1 MKAKRNLMRLASLF
15 ITLVALLAISGCGGG
30 SAGGGGGG
38 GEGSKDLLQEVKDRG
53 VLRVSTD
60 PAYPPQSFQ
69 TQSGDFKG
77 FDIDVAEEIAK
88 RLGVKVQWIA
98 PSWDVIT
105 AGNWN
110 GRWDLSVGS
119 MTPTP
124 ERQKVLYFSPA
135 YYYVPAAAAVHESNT
150 DITDVSTDLDGKR
163 IGVCGACTY
172 EAYLEHSLNIPGE
185 YEYVVENAQIKT
197 YDTDSSAVQD
207 LALGDGV
214 RLDAVMSSLY
224 VLKEARD
231 SGTPIKVVG
240 DPLFYEPLA
249 AAIDKEAP
257 SDPKPFVDEVSSI
270 IEEMHKDG
278 TLTELSEKWYGIDLT
293 KKQGT

>member
-1 MKAKRNLMRLASLF
+1 M
-15 ITLVALLAISGCGGG
+15 
-30 SAGGGGGG
+30 
-38 GEGSKDLLQEVKDRG
+38 
-53 VLRVSTD
+53 
-60 PAYPPQSFQ
+60 
-69 TQSGDFKG
+69 
-77 FDIDVAEEIAK
+77 AEEIAK
-88 RLGVKVQWIA
+88 RLGVEVEWIT

-124 ERQKVLYFSPA
+124 ERRKVLHFSPA

-150 DITDVSTDLDGKR
+150 DITDPSTDLDGKR

-172 EAYLEHSLNIPGE
+172 EAYLEGSLNIPGE
-185 YEYVVENAQIKT
+185 YEYVVDNPQIKT
-197 YDTDSSAVQD
+197 YDTDSSAIQD

-214 RLDAVMSSLY
+214 RLDAAMSSLY
-224 VLKEARD
+224 VLKEAQK

-257 SDPKPFVDEVSSI
+257 SDPKPLVDEVSSI

>member
-1 MKAKRNLMRLASLF
+1 MLK
-15 ITLVALLAISGCGGG
+15 
-30 SAGGGGGG
+30 
-38 GEGSKDLLQEVKDRG
+38 QVKDAG

-69 TQSGDFKG
+69 TNSGEFKG

-88 RLGVKVQWIA
+88 RMGVEVEWQT

-124 ERQKVLYFSPA
+124 DRQKVLHFSPA
-135 YYYVPAAAAVHESNT
+135 YYYVPAAAAVHDSNT
-150 DITDVSTDLDGKR
+150 DITDPETDLDGKR

-172 EAYLEHSLNIPGE
+172 EAYLEGALEIPGE
-185 YEYVVENAQIKT
+185 YEYVVDDPQIKT
-197 YDTDSSAVQD
+197 YDTDSSAIQD
-207 LALGDGV
+207 LALGDGA

-224 VLKEARD
+224 TLKEAQK

-249 AAIDKEAP
+249 AAVDKEAP
-257 SDPKPFVDEVSSI
+257 ADPKPFVDEVSKI
-270 IEEMHKDG
+270 IKEMHEDG

-293 KKQGT
+293 KKQGA

>member
-1 MKAKRNLMRLASLF
+1 MLFKLRLP
-15 ITLVALLAISGCGGG
+15 LVLGVVLLLCVACGGG
-30 SAGGGGGG
+30 GSEGS
-38 GEGSKDLLQEVKDRG
+38 GEGGKDLLQEVKDRG

-60 PAYPPQSFQ
+60 PAYRPQSFQ
-69 TQSGDFKG
+69 TQSGEFKG

-88 RLGVKVQWIA
+88 RMGVKVEWQT
-98 PSWDVIT
+98 PTWDVIT

-124 ERQKVLYFSPA
+124 ERQKVLHFSPA

-150 DITDVSTDLDGKR
+150 DITDTETDLDGKR
-163 IGVCGACTY
+163 IGVCSACTY
-172 EAYLEHSLNIPGE
+172 EAYLEGALEIPGE
-185 YEYVVENAQIKT
+185 YEYVVDDPQIQT
-197 YDTDSSAVQD
+197 YDTDSSAIQD

-214 RLDAVMSSLY
+214 RLDAAMSSLY
-224 VLKEARD
+224 TLKEAQK
-231 SGTPIKVVG
+231 SSTPIKVVG

-257 SDPKPFVDEVSSI
+257 SDPEPLVEEMSAIV
-270 IEEMHKDG
+270 EEMHEDG

-293 KKQGT
+293 KKQGA

>member
-1 MKAKRNLMRLASLF
+1 MRLASLSV
-15 ITLVALLAISGCGGG
+15 TLVALLAIFGCGGG
-30 SAGGGGGG
+30 SAGSGGGGG
-38 GEGSKDLLQEVKDRG
+38 DGGKDLLQEVKDRG

-69 TQSGDFKG
+69 TESGDFKG

-88 RLGVKVQWIA
+88 RLGVEVEWIT

-124 ERQKVLYFSPA
+124 ERRKVLYFSPP

-150 DITDVSTDLDGKR
+150 DITNLRTDLDGKR

-185 YEYVVENAQIKT
+185 YEYVVDNPQIKT
-197 YDTDSSAVQD
+197 YDTDSSAIQD

-224 VLKEARD
+224 TLKEAQE

-249 AAIDKEAP
+249 AAIDKQAP
-257 SDPKPFVDEVSSI
+257 SDPKPLVDEVSSI
-270 IEEMHKDG
+270 IDEMHEDG
-278 TLTELSEKWYGIDLT
+278 TLTELSKKWYGIDLT
-293 KKQGT
+293 KKQGAGA